1 MAKKAKHPAPVQEVS
16 PGKNPYEKSGNV
28 GRRLGNL
35 LGCACLLVFAV
46 FEELWIGMAACTLC
60 LGIIF
65 GITVFHD
72 KTAKWY
78 TSPFLYAMLAT
89 AVLAYVEYAYQLL
102 TNFMTLKR

>member
-1 MAKKAKHPAPVQEVS
+1 MAKKAKRPAPVKEMS
-16 PGKNPYEKSGNV
+16 PGKNPYEKSGNK

-46 FEELWIGMAACTLC
+46 SEQFWIGLAACALC

-72 KTAKWY
+72 KTSKWFA
-78 TSPFLYAMLAT
+78 SPFLYAMLGT
-89 AVLAYVEYAYQLL
+89 IVLAYVEYEYQLL
-102 TNFMTLKR
+102 TNIMTLK